1 MENAKIASWSEEY
14 LTNNAQNANKQPK
27 LTFQDGDQKTITFL
41 DEGTKNVNEQYGTSI
56 IFKVKCENQELVW
69 FVSAKKYTILTEIAH
84 QKPIT
89 GKTAKVTR
97 VGKEKKDTRWSIKFI
112 PATTATEEKK

>member
-1 MENAKIASWSEEY
+1 MENANNASWSEEY
-14 LTNNAQNANKQPK
+14 LANNAQNANKQPK
-27 LTFQDGDQKTITFL
+27 LTFQDGDQKIIVFL
-41 DEGTKNVNEQYGTSI
+41 DEGTKNLNEEYGTSI
-56 IFKVKCENQELVW
+56 IFKVKCEEKELLW
-69 FVSAKKYTILTEIAH
+69 FVGVKKYTILTEIAH

-112 PATTATEEKK
+112 EVKA